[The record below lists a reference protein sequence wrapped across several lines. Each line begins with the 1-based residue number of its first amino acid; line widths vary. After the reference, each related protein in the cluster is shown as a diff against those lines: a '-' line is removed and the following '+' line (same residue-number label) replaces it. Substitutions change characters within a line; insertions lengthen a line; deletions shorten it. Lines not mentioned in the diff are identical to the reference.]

1 MEAVKGEHS
10 IRLLCDLLGV
20 SRSGYYR
27 WQRQPTSARK
37 RRDAELSAQIAAAHR
52 RGRGA
57 YGAPRIVKELR
68 EMGTPMSQRR
78 CARLMRELGLKGKK
92 RHCRKPRTTDS
103 RHGKPV
109 ADNLLAQRP
118 RPNGP
123 NQSWAGDITFIKTLE
138 GWVYLAVILD
148 LWSRKVVGWVCGATL
163 HASLVLAA
171 LFRAIAERR
180 PPPGLMYHS
189 DRGSQYVDADYRK
202 ALSDHGIDQS
212 MSRKETPGDNAFVES
227 FFSSFKTESGVEE
240 AILATRRDAE
250 LASFD
255 YIESFY
261 NTTRRHSSLSYRS
274 PVAFEN
280 QGSTKDIKAA

>member
-1 MEAVKGEHS
+1 MKGEHS
-10 IRLLCDLLGV
+10 TRLLCAVLGV

-37 RRDAELSAQIAAAHR
+37 RRDVELAPQIAAAHR
-52 RGRGA
+52 KGRGA

-68 EMGTPMSQRR
+68 DQGTPISQRR
-78 CARLMRELGLKGKK
+78 CARLMRQMGLKGKK

-109 ADNLLAQRP
+109 AENLLAKRP
-118 RPNGP
+118 APTGP
-123 NQSWAGDITFIKTLE
+123 NQAWVGDITFIKTLE

-148 LWSRKVVGWVCGATL
+148 LWSRRVVGWACGATL

-171 LFRAIAERR
+171 LFRAIAQRQ
-180 PPPGLMYHS
+180 PPAGLMYHS
-189 DRGSQYVDADYRK
+189 DRGSQYVDDDYRRV
-202 ALSDHGIDQS
+202 LRDHKIEQS
-212 MSRKETPGDNAFVES
+212 MSRAGNCYDNAFAES
-227 FFSSFKTESGVEE
+227 FFSSFKTESGLEE
-240 AILATRRDAE
+240 VIPATRHQAE

-261 NTTRRHSSLSYRS
+261 NTTRRHSSLGYRS